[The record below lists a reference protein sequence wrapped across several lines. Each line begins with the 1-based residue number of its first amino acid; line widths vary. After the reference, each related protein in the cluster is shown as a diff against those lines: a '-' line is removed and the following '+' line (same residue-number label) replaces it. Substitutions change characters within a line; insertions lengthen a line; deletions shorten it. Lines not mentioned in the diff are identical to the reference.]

1 MVGRVERR
9 NISSGMRAEGF
20 QGVLYM
26 LTIWKGLSRMKIVIE
41 RVFGEREG
49 LVMYDVNLRVLL
61 FMYVATFGQL
71 DE

>member
-1 MVGRVERR
+1 
-9 NISSGMRAEGF
+9 
-20 QGVLYM
+20 
-26 LTIWKGLSRMKIVIE
+26 MKIVIE